1 MRTIHGVSKARIAHA
16 GRFGFDFR
24 LVIPAG
30 GTCAAAVKVTKGAG
44 RTLTMGAVAHMAVV
58 AWLGIG
64 LVGVKGGAGP
74 VTHRICHMVVASIA
88 GWAMHVRGRSRA
100 VVVILRAVFLTRVEA
115 CIPSPCIGLGLALLA
130 RVVGTAAVDILRK
143 EGGKVV
149 FQALGFLQVELFLCL
164 LY

>member
-1 MRTIHGVSKARIAHA
+1 
-16 GRFGFDFR
+16 
-24 LVIPAG
+24 
-30 GTCAAAVKVTKGAG
+30 
-44 RTLTMGAVAHMAVV
+44 
-58 AWLGIG
+58 
-64 LVGVKGGAGP
+64 
-74 VTHRICHMVVASIA
+74 MVVTSIA